1 MTANQGSTTMR
12 NVPDVALTANNVYV
26 RADGYDYNVG
36 GTSCASPLW
45 AGFMA
50 LVNQQAVGTGKATV
64 GFINP
69 LVYAIGASPNYPSA
83 FHDITT
89 GNNTRSGS
97 PTKFFAVASYDLC
110 TGWGTPAGQNLIN
123 ALVNPEPLIIT
134 PSTGF
139 SSIGGAGGPFTVTSQ
154 SLTLTNAGTNMLT
167 WSLSNTSAWLN
178 ASPSNGMLTPGGPA
192 VPVTVSLNSA
202 ASNLVVGTYSATL
215 WFTNLNDGIGQS
227 RQFNLSVIS
236 PPTIT
241 MQPTNQAVI
250 EGTAASFTVSA
261 TGGLPLAY
269 QWQDNGTNLTDGG
282 DISGSATTNLVI
294 TDVSDADVG
303 IYTVTV
309 TNLAGSTVSS
319 NASLTIMPSPPI
331 ITVQPASQIAVA
343 GTTATFTVGAIGS
356 TPFFYQWS
364 CNDTNIGGAT
374 NATLTLP
381 NVQFDQAGAY
391 DVVITNL
398 HGSATS
404 SNAILTVVN
413 VPVITS
419 FSPVLGNVGTVV
431 NVNGLN
437 FSSTPNDNIVYVG
450 AVQAVVSAAS
460 ATNLTVTVPAGAT
473 YGPITETVNG
483 LVAYSSGVFEPT
495 FSGNGLNIGPS
506 TFAARQDIPTPSGP
520 IACAVGDLNGDGK
533 LDVVVANSGAGSISI
548 FQNIGSGGLLG
559 TNTFGPPINLPT
571 GGSPRSVTVADV
583 DGDGKLDI
591 LVPDT
596 GLSQILIYRNIS
608 TGGLLTSN
616 SFAAPVALNV
626 GSDTRNVRVCDL
638 TGDGRPDII
647 SVSHGNNVVSI
658 FKNIGTA
665 GSLTTN
671 SFGPRVDL
679 TCAGGALNVVVGD
692 LDGDGKPDLAV
703 IDNSVSYLSL
713 FRNISTPG
721 VMGTN
726 SFAPRVDLPAL
737 ESNQG
742 LAAADLEGDGKLDL
756 VTGSSSGS
764 TYVSVYHNQA
774 TPGSLTINSF
784 AAPVNF
790 AMPGWVHDL
799 AVGDLNGD
807 GKPDIL
813 STEQSSDLLSLFQNQ
828 SGPGG
833 FTNSSLGARVDLAVI
848 ANPWGECVA
857 DLEGDGRPAIIFANQ
872 FSSYFSIYQN
882 LTPFGGPPVITQQ
895 PTNQTV
901 ASGNAAMFSV
911 AATGSTPLSYQWNF
925 EGTNILEATNTTL
938 ILTNVQLSQSGSYAV
953 LVTNTLGSVLSSN
966 AFFSRRAFAT
976 NHNQPT
982 SQPYEQCGHNRNFQR
997 NGRRIIAAQLSMAQK
1012 QLSHDGWRKCLRL
1025 GDRELDPDQRPGL
1038 GRGWLYR
1045 GYNQCRGQ
1053 RHQYSHVLPQPH
1065 EAKLTVCSSSK
1076 MKARLA
1082 AVCEAMCVS

>member
-419 FSPVLGNVGTVV
+419 FSPVLGNVGAVV
-431 NVNGLN
+431 NINGLN
-437 FSSTPNDNIVYVG
+437 FSSTPNDNIVYFG

-495 FSGNGLNIGPS
+495 FPGNGLNIGPS
-506 TFAARQDIPTPSGP
+506 SFAARQDIPTPSGP

-596 GLSQILIYRNIS
+596 GLSQI
-608 TGGLLTSN
+608 
-616 SFAAPVALNV
+616 P
-626 GSDTRNVRVCDL
+626 DL
-638 TGDGRPDII
+638 PEHFDGR
-647 SVSHGNNVVSI
+647 VVDEQ
-658 FKNIGTA
+658 FVCG
-665 GSLTTN
+665 
-671 SFGPRVDL
+671 
-679 TCAGGALNVVVGD
+679 AGGAERGF
-692 LDGDGKPDLAV
+692 GHAE
-703 IDNSVSYLSL
+703 
-713 FRNISTPG
+713 RAG
-721 VMGTN
+721 V
-726 SFAPRVDLPAL
+726 
-737 ESNQG
+737 
-742 LAAADLEGDGKLDL
+742 
-756 VTGSSSGS
+756 
-764 TYVSVYHNQA
+764 
-774 TPGSLTINSF
+774 
-784 AAPVNF
+784 
-790 AMPGWVHDL
+790 
-799 AVGDLNGD
+799 
-807 GKPDIL
+807 
-813 STEQSSDLLSLFQNQ
+813 
-828 SGPGG
+828 
-833 FTNSSLGARVDLAVI
+833 
-848 ANPWGECVA
+848 
-857 DLEGDGRPAIIFANQ
+857 
-872 FSSYFSIYQN
+872 
-882 LTPFGGPPVITQQ
+882 
-895 PTNQTV
+895 
-901 ASGNAAMFSV
+901 
-911 AATGSTPLSYQWNF
+911 
-925 EGTNILEATNTTL
+925 
-938 ILTNVQLSQSGSYAV
+938 
-953 LVTNTLGSVLSSN
+953 
-966 AFFSRRAFAT
+966 
-976 NHNQPT
+976 
-982 SQPYEQCGHNRNFQR
+982 
-997 NGRRIIAAQLSMAQK
+997 
-1012 QLSHDGWRKCLRL
+1012 
-1025 GDRELDPDQRPGL
+1025 
-1038 GRGWLYR
+1038 
-1045 GYNQCRGQ
+1045 
-1053 RHQYSHVLPQPH
+1053 
-1065 EAKLTVCSSSK
+1065 
-1076 MKARLA
+1076 
-1082 AVCEAMCVS
+1082 